1 MNISYQD
8 SVMMQARIQGSFFA
22 SSSLFHSYIFIYLSV
37 SATQSLG
44 AGRVIISVQFRITFL
59 FVSNMST
66 CIKMGVIQ

>member
-44 AGRVIISVQFRITFL
+44 AGRVIISV
-59 FVSNMST
+59 
-66 CIKMGVIQ
+66 